1 METIKGSV
9 NIRGGWRDEW
19 IEHRGCYGSENT
31 LYDIVLTDICH
42 YTFVQF
48 NRKNN
53 IKYEP

>member
-9 NIRGGWRDEW
+9 IIRGGWRDEW

-53 IKYEP
+53 IKYEA